1 MTKSL
6 WDRFDKVQM
15 KFLPRALF
23 DGRVFVVQTEQE
35 ARKAV
40 SYLLD
45 QPVLG
50 FDTETRPTFR
60 PGPMNEVALLQVAT
74 SDICFLFRLNRMGIT
89 DSLVRLL
96 TAKSVKRVALSWRDD
111 TNQLR
116 RRRQFEMGQFI
127 ELQNYVRRFGIE
139 DASLQ
144 KLFANVFGQKI
155 SKSQQLSNWEA
166 DVLTEAQKRYA
177 STDAWACLRLYE
189 ELERLEQTN
198 DWELKRH
205 EETLS
210 K

>member
-6 WDRFDKVQM
+6 WDRLYKEQM